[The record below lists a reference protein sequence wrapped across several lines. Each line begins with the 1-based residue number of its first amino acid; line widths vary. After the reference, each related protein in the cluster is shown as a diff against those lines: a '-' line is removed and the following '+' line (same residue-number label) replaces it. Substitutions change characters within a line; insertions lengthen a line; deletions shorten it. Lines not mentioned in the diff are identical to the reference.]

1 MYYRHAINAL
11 GELLAAL
18 RASEQRFIFCAAQAR
33 NEALAQLLLTR
44 VARCRCNAAQ
54 VADLIG
60 QLGGNPEAPWLSRR
74 GAVGLRADAAADN
87 PQEHAIID
95 LAERGEDHT
104 LEVYR
109 NALDDYLPELVRQV
123 LLRQFEDVMSD
134 RYAIRELC
142 MAPRQ
147 GAGAVSSGGDARQ

>member
-11 GELLAAL
+11 SELLAAL
-18 RASEQRFIFCAAQAR
+18 RAGEQRFIFCAAHAR
-33 NEALAQLLLTR
+33 NDALAQLLLAR
-44 VARCRCNAAQ
+44 VGRCRCNAAQ
-54 VADLIG
+54 IAELIG
-60 QLGGNPEAPWLSRR
+60 QLGGNPEAPWLSRHH
-74 GAVGLRADAAADN
+74 AVELRADAGAD
-87 PQEHAIID
+87 PPGEPVLIE
-95 LAERGEDHT
+95 LAERGEDHA

-147 GAGAVSSGGDARQ
+147 GAGAVSRGGDARQ